1 MTNIKYLKEN
11 NLLSAHEH
19 FMKLSESYVPNFP
32 EEEVDEADDQ
42 GAQDPNAMGS
52 DPSQDPS
59 EMGGDPSA
67 MGSDMTQDPSMGADP
82 SMGNDMAQ
90 DPSAMG
96 GDPSAMGGDP
106 SAMGNDMTQDPSMGA
121 DPSMGND
128 MAQDP
133 SAMGGDPSAMGGDP
147 SAMGNDMTQDTSMG
161 ADPIAMGGDE
171 SEGQDDGDTIDIDGL
186 TRAQDKLNVKQN
198 HVGMDLSKV
207 DTKIKTLIDTIQNL
221 QDKLDANNSEIE
233 SLKSEFEKR
242 NPTQTEKLNLR
253 SLDSYPFNV
262 KPNEYWEKKA
272 RQGGYDTYS
281 DNDEPTSKEYVITNN
296 DVDNPTRDVADTF
309 FKIDDDDIQTM
320 DKLFKL

>member
-19 FMKLSESYVPNFP
+19 FMKLSEAYVPNFP

-42 GAQDPNAMGS
+42 GV
-52 DPSQDPS
+52 
-59 EMGGDPSA
+59 
-67 MGSDMTQDPSMGADP
+67 
-82 SMGNDMAQ
+82 Q

-96 GDPSAMGGDP
+96 GDPSQDPNAIGGGDMSQDPNAMGGDPSMNADPNAMGADPNMGGDPNAMGGDPNAMGGDASQDPNAMGGDP
-106 SAMGNDMTQDPSMGA
+106 SAMGMGDDLGA
-121 DPSMGND
+121 DPN
-128 MAQDP
+128 A
-133 SAMGGDPSAMGGDP
+133 
-147 SAMGNDMTQDTSMG
+147 
-161 ADPIAMGGDE
+161 IGGDE
-171 SEGQDDGDTIDIDGL
+171 SVSQDNGDTIDIDGL
-186 TRAQDKLNVKQN
+186 TKAQDKLNVKQN
-198 HVGMDLSKV
+198 HVGRDLSKV
-207 DTKIKTLIDTIQNL
+207 DTKIKALIDTIQNL

-272 RQGGYDTYS
+272 RQGGYDAYS

-309 FKIDDDDIQTM
+309 FKIDDDDIQTL
-320 DKLFKL
+320 DKLFRL

>member
-19 FMKLSESYVPNFP
+19 FMKISEAYVPNFP

-42 GAQDPNAMGS
+42 GTQDPNAMGD
-52 DPSQDPS
+52 DPN
-59 EMGGDPSA
+59 EMGGDQ
-67 MGSDMTQDPSMGADP
+67 T
-82 SMGNDMAQ
+82 
-90 DPSAMG
+90 AMG
-96 GDPSAMGGDP
+96 GDPSQDPNAMGGDMSQDPNAMGEDPTMGSDPNAMGGDP
-106 SAMGNDMTQDPSMGA
+106 SMMDGDMSQDPNS
-121 DPSMGND
+121 
-128 MAQDP
+128 
-133 SAMGGDPSAMGGDP
+133 MGGDPSMMGVDPNAIGGDE
-147 SAMGNDMTQDTSMG
+147 
-161 ADPIAMGGDE
+161 DE
-171 SEGQDDGDTIDIDGL
+171 SEGQDDSDTIDIDGL
-186 TRAQDKLNVKQN
+186 TRAQDKLNIKQN
-198 HVGMDLSKV
+198 HVGRDLSKV

-221 QDKLDANNSEIE
+221 QNKLDANNSEIE

-272 RQGGYDTYS
+272 RQGVYDAYS

-296 DVDNPTRDVADTF
+296 DVDNPTRDIADTF
-309 FKIDDDDIQTM
+309 FKIDDDDIQTL

>member
-52 DPSQDPS
+52 DPSQDP
-59 EMGGDPSA
+59 
-67 MGSDMTQDPSMGADP
+67 
-82 SMGNDMAQ
+82 N
-90 DPSAMG
+90 
-96 GDPSAMGGDP
+96 AMGGDP

-121 DPSMGND
+121 DPSSMGGDPSMGND

-133 SAMGGDPSAMGGDP
+133 SMGADPSSMGGDPS
-147 SAMGNDMTQDTSMG
+147 MGNDMTQDPSAMG
-161 ADPIAMGGDE
+161 VDPSAMGGDE

>member
-59 EMGGDPSA
+59 
-67 MGSDMTQDPSMGADP
+67 
-82 SMGNDMAQ
+82 
-90 DPSAMG
+90 AMG

-121 DPSMGND
+121 DPSAMGGDPSMGNDMAQDPSMGND

-133 SAMGGDPSAMGGDP
+133 SAMGVDPS
-147 SAMGNDMTQDTSMG
+147 
-161 ADPIAMGGDE
+161 AMGGDE

>member
-32 EEEVDEADDQ
+32 EEEVDEADGQ
-42 GAQDPNAMGS
+42 GAQDPNSMGS
-52 DPSQDPS
+52 DP
-59 EMGGDPSA
+59 
-67 MGSDMTQDPSMGADP
+67 
-82 SMGNDMAQ
+82 N
-90 DPSAMG
+90 AMG
-96 GDPSAMGGDP
+96 GDPSTMGGDMSQDPSMVGDPSQDPNAMGDDPNMGGDMSQDPSEIGADPSTMGGDTPQDLSSMGSDP
-106 SAMGNDMTQDPSMGA
+106 SAMN
-121 DPSMGND
+121 
-128 MAQDP
+128 
-133 SAMGGDPSAMGGDP
+133 
-147 SAMGNDMTQDTSMG
+147 
-161 ADPIAMGGDE
+161 GDE
-171 SEGQDDGDTIDIDGL
+171 SEGQDDDGDTIDIDGL

-198 HVGMDLSKV
+198 HVGRDLSKV

-221 QDKLDANNSEIE
+221 QNKLDANNSEIE
-233 SLKSEFEKR
+233 SLKAEFEKR

-272 RQGGYDTYS
+272 KQGGYDTYS

-296 DVDNPTRDVADTF
+296 DVDNPTRDVSDTF

>member
-19 FMKLSESYVPNFP
+19 FMKISEAYVPNFP

-42 GAQDPNAMGS
+42 GTQDPNTMGDDTNEIGGDPTAMGEDPSQDPNAIGGDMSQDPNAMGE
-52 DPSQDPS
+52 DPTMGTDPN
-59 EMGGDPSA
+59 EIGGDPSM
-67 MGSDMTQDPSMGADP
+67 MGSDMSQDP
-82 SMGNDMAQ
+82 N
-90 DPSAMG
+90 AMG
-96 GDPSAMGGDP
+96 GDPSMMSGDP
-106 SAMGNDMTQDPSMGA
+106 NS
-121 DPSMGND
+121 
-128 MAQDP
+128 
-133 SAMGGDPSAMGGDP
+133 
-147 SAMGNDMTQDTSMG
+147 
-161 ADPIAMGGDE
+161 IGGDE
-171 SEGQDDGDTIDIDGL
+171 DDSDTIDIDGL

-198 HVGMDLSKV
+198 HVGRDLSKV

-221 QDKLDANNSEIE
+221 QNKLDANNSEIE

-309 FKIDDDDIQTM
+309 FKIDDDDIQTL

>member
-19 FMKLSESYVPNFP
+19 FMKISEAYVPNFP

-42 GAQDPNAMGS
+42 GTQDPNTMGDDPNEIGGDPTAMGEDPSQDPNAIGGDMSQDPNAMGE
-52 DPSQDPS
+52 DPTMGTDPN
-59 EMGGDPSA
+59 EIGGDPSM
-67 MGSDMTQDPSMGADP
+67 MGSDMSQDP
-82 SMGNDMAQ
+82 N
-90 DPSAMG
+90 AMG
-96 GDPSAMGGDP
+96 GDPSMMSGDP
-106 SAMGNDMTQDPSMGA
+106 NS
-121 DPSMGND
+121 
-128 MAQDP
+128 
-133 SAMGGDPSAMGGDP
+133 
-147 SAMGNDMTQDTSMG
+147 
-161 ADPIAMGGDE
+161 IGGDE
-171 SEGQDDGDTIDIDGL
+171 DDSDTIDIDGL

-198 HVGMDLSKV
+198 HVGRDLSKV

-221 QDKLDANNSEIE
+221 QNKLDANNSEIE

-309 FKIDDDDIQTM
+309 FKIDDDDIQTL

>member
-59 EMGGDPSA
+59 AMGG
-67 MGSDMTQDPSMGADP
+67 
-82 SMGNDMAQ
+82 N
-90 DPSAMG
+90 PSAMG
-96 GDPSAMGGDP
+96 GDPSAI
-106 SAMGNDMTQDPSMGA
+106 GNDMTQDPSMGA

-133 SAMGGDPSAMGGDP
+133 SMGADPSAMGGDP
-147 SAMGNDMTQDTSMG
+147 SMGNDMAQDPSAMG
-161 ADPIAMGGDE
+161 VDPSAMGGDE

>member
-59 EMGGDPSA
+59 AMGG
-67 MGSDMTQDPSMGADP
+67 
-82 SMGNDMAQ
+82 

-147 SAMGNDMTQDTSMG
+147 SAMGNDMTQDPSMG

>member
-59 EMGGDPSA
+59 
-67 MGSDMTQDPSMGADP
+67 
-82 SMGNDMAQ
+82 
-90 DPSAMG
+90 AMG

-106 SAMGNDMTQDPSMGA
+106 SMGNNMS
-121 DPSMGND
+121 
-128 MAQDP
+128 QDP
-133 SAMGGDPSAMGGDP
+133 SAMGVDPS
-147 SAMGNDMTQDTSMG
+147 
-161 ADPIAMGGDE
+161 AMGGDE